1 MNTWKKLTA
10 LLLVILLLVVAPAAW
25 ATESDGRDVS
35 KLQELIALAQS
46 KDEIIY
52 TSQSW
57 NNLRKVM
64 AVADTALTHGTQLEV
79 DEAAARL
86 ASAISQ
92 LKEMDYT
99 RIERTIA
106 EAELFIQENGDQW
119 PHLQTALVR
128 ARAVFG
134 CGDQATVEKNADNLA
149 ATLADCRGGDQD
161 GKPGA
166 GWNWTVF
173 WIVALIVVVAAGVV
187 LAVLLVWKKKDNRNK
202 QVDDVPLVDYDIDD
216 DVV

>member
-57 NNLRKVM
+57 NNLRKAL

-79 DEAAARL
+79 DEAAAKL
-86 ASAISQ
+86 ASAVSQ
-92 LKEMDYT
+92 LHAMDYT
-99 RIERTIA
+99 RIERAIA
-106 EAELFIQENGDQW
+106 EAEQFMRENGDQW
-119 PHLQTALVR
+119 PQLQSALTR

-134 CGDQATVEKNADNLA
+134 CGDQATVEMNADSLS
-149 ATLADCRGGDQD
+149 ATLAECREKNQD
-161 GKPGA
+161 GENGA